1 MTDSRAEFIA
11 ALKHNLLKVVSFYK
25 ARHAI
30 IQQRLNALCQHFG
43 LPENTA
49 LDYVNE
55 IDVEDLLAAF
65 LDLREAITRLQWYGL
80 VNFSRILG
88 RLGKYGQGISW
99 PSKTDDLRIPNT
111 QLMSQAA
118 CHRDLGFVDGW
129 IARLRLDGCRSSSKT
144 SLLQQEYFKDIPS
157 LPSITSA
164 TVIGQNGTFNLDRI
178 LEKFPDSN
186 LSDDS
191 AQQRLLFVLLHFSI
205 LNGCSRSVERL
216 LSSIESP
223 LGFGDHLHW
232 LVIKVGC
239 RKRMRNQEIQFQS
252 LPLIKGQNGL
262 FAETMDQLVQVI
274 HRLGFTLKKSLHE
287 ADSFGRLPLH
297 HAVQYGLSEVCE
309 AILEYMKGYGSIT
322 SNPALLPDSEGLTA
336 LDIAVL
342 TGNAAVTDILLVDYC
357 HSTKTGGLTGLPG
370 KLLSTAFK
378 LGSLTIVQLLGTL
391 GVDTQYRDH
400 NDETALYLAV
410 RSGRMEYVAAALDL
424 SRQHGKL
431 DLNAIEAVYGWT
443 PLILACV
450 RGYSLIMDLLIRAGA
465 DPKVQD
471 VFGWSAKDHAAFR
484 GYLLMANVL
493 LALDGGC
500 SRTSSLCHSLET
512 LERDIGKACPLLE
525 HPAQVGQ
532 AVPSSSCQVIVNLG
546 PLDTY
551 KRVTAVDLG
560 PYVAPDI
567 YNSQREAGFEVEIRA
582 LNTGQSSGIIQLP
595 VLADLT
601 NKPWRF
607 LTDDVND
614 IKLAFN
620 IFQAEGIPN
629 KEKQLIGSAIALLGN
644 LKLGLGSKRE
654 SLIRDFTI
662 PILHKDTLNFIGTI
676 TFYFVV
682 ITPFPHPTAGIAND
696 VLEDES
702 TRIIGHRGN
711 LSKLHLDDMGQMT
724 STQGLV

>member
-1 MTDSRAEFIA
+1 M
-11 ALKHNLLKVVSFYK
+11 K
-25 ARHAI
+25 
-30 IQQRLNALCQHFG
+30 ALCQYFG
-43 LPENTA
+43 LPENTT

-65 LDLREAITRLQWYGL
+65 LDLRDTITRLQWYGL

-118 CHRDLGFVDGW
+118 CHRDLGFVDDW
-129 IARLRLDGCRSSSKT
+129 ITKLRLGGCRGSTKT
-144 SLLQQEYFKDIPS
+144 SLLQQECFKDLPS
-157 LPSITSA
+157 LLLITA
-164 TVIGQNGTFNLDRI
+164 TTVIGQNGPFNLDRN
-178 LEKFPDSN
+178 LEKFQDSN
-186 LSDDS
+186 LSNDS
-191 AQQRLLFVLLHFSI
+191 VQQRLLFALLHFSI

-239 RKRMRNQEIQFQS
+239 RKRMRNREIQFQS
-252 LPLIKGQNGL
+252 LPQIMGL
-262 FAETMDQLVQVI
+262 TATMDQLIQVI
-274 HRLGFTLKKSLHE
+274 HRLGFMLKDSLHK

-309 AILEYMKGYGSIT
+309 AILKYMKGYDSIT
-322 SNPALLPDSEGLTA
+322 SSSALLPDSEGLTA

-342 TGNAAVTDILLVDYC
+342 TGNAAITDILLVDHC
-357 HSTKTGGLTGLPG
+357 HSTRTGGLTGLPG

-391 GVDTQYRDH
+391 AVDIQYQDH
-400 NDETALYLAV
+400 NDETVLYLAV
-410 RSGRMEYVAAALDL
+410 RSGRLESVAAALDL
-424 SRQHGKL
+424 SRQYGKL
-431 DLNAIEAVYGWT
+431 DLNATEAVYGWT

-450 RGYSLIMDLLIRAGA
+450 KGYSLIMDLLIRAGA

-493 LALDGGC
+493 LALEGGC
-500 SRTSSLCHSLET
+500 SRTSSLCNSLDT
-512 LERDIGKACPLLE
+512 LERNVGKACPSLQYA
-525 HPAQVGQ
+525 AQVEQGI
-532 AVPSSSCQVIVNLG
+532 PPSSCQVFVNLG
-546 PLDTY
+546 LLDTY

-567 YNSQREAGFEVEIRA
+567 YNPQREADFEVEIRA
-582 LNTGQSSGIIQLP
+582 LNTNQSSGIIQLP
-595 VLADLT
+595 ILADLT

-607 LTDDVND
+607 LIDDAKD
-614 IKLAFN
+614 IRLAFN
-620 IFQAEGIPN
+620 IFQAESVPD

-676 TFYFVV
+676 TFYFIV
-682 ITPFPHPTAGIAND
+682 ITPFPHPTEGIAND
-696 VLEDES
+696 ILEDES
-702 TRIIGHRGN
+702 TRIIGHRGI

>member
-1 MTDSRAEFIA
+1 M
-11 ALKHNLLKVVSFYK
+11 
-25 ARHAI
+25 
-30 IQQRLNALCQHFG
+30 
-43 LPENTA
+43 PENTA
-49 LDYVNE
+49 LDYVNK

-65 LDLREAITRLQWYGL
+65 LDLRDAITRLQWYGL

-88 RLGKYGQGISW
+88 RLGKYGQGIIW

-118 CHRDLGFVDGW
+118 CHRDLSFVDDW
-129 IARLRLDGCRSSSKT
+129 IARLRLGGCRSSTKT
-144 SLLQQEYFKDIPS
+144 SLLHQEYFKDLPS
-157 LPSITSA
+157 LLSITAA
-164 TVIGQNGTFNLDRI
+164 TTIGQNGTFNLDRI
-178 LEKFPDSN
+178 LEKFQDIN

-191 AQQRLLFVLLHFSI
+191 AQQRLLFALLQFSI

-239 RKRMRNQEIQFQS
+239 RKRMRNQEIQFQR
-252 LPLIKGQNGL
+252 LPQIKGRNGL
-262 FAETMDQLVQVI
+262 LTETIDQLVQFI
-274 HRLGFTLKKSLHE
+274 HRLGFMLEDSLYK

-297 HAVQYGLSEVCE
+297 HAVQYGLSEVCQ
-309 AILEYMKGYGSIT
+309 AILVYMKGYGSIT
-322 SNPALLPDSEGLTA
+322 SSSALLPDCEGLTA

-342 TGNAAVTDILLVDYC
+342 TGNAAITDILLADHC
-357 HSTKTGGLTGLPG
+357 HSTKKGGLTRLPG
-370 KLLSTAFK
+370 KLLSAALK
-378 LGSLTIVQLLGTL
+378 LGSLTVVQLLGTL
-391 GVDTQYRDH
+391 AVDIQYLDH
-400 NDETALYLAV
+400 NDETVLYLAV
-410 RSGRMEYVAAALDL
+410 RSGRLEYVAAALDF
-424 SRQHGKL
+424 SRQHGNL
-431 DLNAIEAVYGWT
+431 DLNATEAVYGWT

-450 RGYSLIMDLLIRAGA
+450 KGYNLIMDVLIRAGA

-471 VFGWSAKDHAAFR
+471 VFSWSAKDHAAFR

-493 LALDGGC
+493 LALEGGC
-500 SRTSSLCHSLET
+500 SRTSSLCNSLET
-512 LERDIGKACPLLE
+512 LERNIGKACPSLE
-525 HPAQVGQ
+525 YPAQVGQ
-532 AVPSSSCQVIVNLG
+532 GIPPSSCQVLVNLG

-567 YNSQREAGFEVEIRA
+567 YNPQREADFEVEIRA
-582 LNTGQSSGIIQLP
+582 LGTDQSSGIIQLP

-607 LTDDVND
+607 LTDDVKD
-614 IKLAFN
+614 VKLAFN
-620 IFQAEGIPN
+620 IFQAQSDPN

-682 ITPFPHPTAGIAND
+682 VTPFPHPTTGIAND
-696 VLEDES
+696 ILDDES

>member
-1 MTDSRAEFIA
+1 MTDSRTEFIA
-11 ALKHNLLKVVSFYK
+11 TLKHNLLKAVSFYK

-30 IQQRLNALCQHFG
+30 IQQRVNALCQHFG
-43 LPENTA
+43 LPENIA
-49 LDYVNE
+49 LGYVNE
-55 IDVEDLLAAF
+55 IDFEDLLAAF
-65 LDLREAITRLQWYGL
+65 LDLRDAITRLQWYGL

-88 RLGKYGQGISW
+88 RLGKYGQDISW

-111 QLMSQAA
+111 QLMIQAA
-118 CHRDLGFVDGW
+118 CQRDLGFVDDW
-129 IARLRLDGCRSSSKT
+129 IARLRLGSCRGSTKT
-144 SLLQQEYFKDIPS
+144 SLLQQEYFKDLPS
-157 LPSITSA
+157 LLLITAA
-164 TVIGQNGTFNLDRI
+164 TAIGQNGPFNLDRI
-178 LEKFPDSN
+178 LEKFQDSD

-191 AQQRLLFVLLHFSI
+191 VEQRLLFALLHSSI
-205 LNGCSRSVERL
+205 LNGCSRSVDRL
-216 LSSIESP
+216 LSSIESS

-239 RKRMRNQEIQFQS
+239 RKRMRNREIQFQS
-252 LPLIKGQNGL
+252 LPQIMGQSGL
-262 FAETMDQLVQVI
+262 LTAIMDQLIHVV
-274 HRLGFTLKKSLHE
+274 HRLGFMSKDFLHK

-297 HAVQYGLSEVCE
+297 HAVQYGLFDVCE
-309 AILEYMKGYGSIT
+309 AILGYMKGYGSIT
-322 SNPALLPDSEGLTA
+322 SSSALLPDSEGLTA

-342 TGNAAVTDILLVDYC
+342 TGNAAITDILLVDHC
-357 HSTKTGGLTGLPG
+357 HSTRTGGLTGLPG

-378 LGSLTIVQLLGTL
+378 LGSLTIVQLLGTSA
-391 GVDTQYRDH
+391 VDIQYQDH
-400 NDETALYLAV
+400 NDETVLYLAV
-410 RSGRMEYVAAALDL
+410 RSGRLDYVAAALDL

-431 DLNAIEAVYGWT
+431 DLNATEAVCGWT

-450 RGYSLIMDLLIRAGA
+450 KGYSLIMDLLIRAGA

-493 LALDGGC
+493 LALEGGC
-500 SRTSSLCHSLET
+500 SRTSSLCNSLET
-512 LERDIGKACPLLE
+512 LERNIGKASPSLE
-525 HPAQVGQ
+525 YPAQIERGI
-532 AVPSSSCQVIVNLG
+532 PPSSCQVIVNLG
-546 PLDTY
+546 LLDTY

-567 YNSQREAGFEVEIRA
+567 YNPQREADFEVEICA
-582 LNTGQSSGIIQLP
+582 LNTDQSSGIIQLP
-595 VLADLT
+595 VLADLP

-607 LTDDVND
+607 VTDDAKD

-620 IFQAEGIPN
+620 IFQAESVPN

-662 PILHKDTLNFIGTI
+662 PVLHKDTLNFIGTI
-676 TFYFVV
+676 TFYFMV
-682 ITPFPHPTAGIAND
+682 ITPFPHPTAGIANGI
-696 VLEDES
+696 LEDES

-711 LSKLHLDDMGQMT
+711 LFKLHLDDMG
-724 STQGLV
+724 

>member
-30 IQQRLNALCQHFG
+30 IQQRVNALCQHFR

-55 IDVEDLLAAF
+55 IDVEDLLDAF
-65 LDLREAITRLQWYGL
+65 LDLRDAITRLQWYGL

-111 QLMSQAA
+111 QLRSQAA
-118 CHRDLGFVDGW
+118 CHRDLGFVDDW
-129 IARLRLDGCRSSSKT
+129 IARLRLGGCRGSTKT
-144 SLLQQEYFKDIPS
+144 SLLQQEYFKDLPS
-157 LPSITSA
+157 LLLITAA
-164 TVIGQNGTFNLDRI
+164 TATGQNGPLNLDKI
-178 LEKFPDSN
+178 LEKFQDSN

-191 AQQRLLFVLLHFSI
+191 VRQRLLFALLHFSI
-205 LNGCSRSVERL
+205 PNGSSRSVERL

-239 RKRMRNQEIQFQS
+239 RKRMRNREIQFQS
-252 LPLIKGQNGL
+252 LPQIMGQNGL
-262 FAETMDQLVQVI
+262 LTATMNQLIQVI
-274 HRLGFTLKKSLHE
+274 HRLGFMLKDSLHKVD
-287 ADSFGRLPLH
+287 AFGRLPLH

-309 AILEYMKGYGSIT
+309 AILEYMKGYDSIT
-322 SNPALLPDSEGLTA
+322 SSSALLPDSEGLTA

-342 TGNAAVTDILLVDYC
+342 TGNAVIADILLVDHC
-357 HSTKTGGLTGLPG
+357 HSTKIGGLPG
-370 KLLSTAFK
+370 RLLSTAFK

-391 GVDTQYRDH
+391 AFDIQYQDH
-400 NDETALYLAV
+400 NDETVLYLAV
-410 RSGRMEYVAAALDL
+410 RSGRLEYVAAALDL
-424 SRQHGKL
+424 SCQHGKL
-431 DLNAIEAVYGWT
+431 DLNATEAVYGWT

-450 RGYSLIMDLLIRAGA
+450 KGYSLIMDLLIRAGA

-484 GYLLMANVL
+484 GYLLMANAL
-493 LALDGGC
+493 LALEGGC
-500 SRTSSLCHSLET
+500 SRTSSLCNSLET
-512 LERDIGKACPLLE
+512 LERNIGKACSSLE
-525 HPAQVGQ
+525 YPAQVEQGI
-532 AVPSSSCQVIVNLG
+532 PPSSCQVLVNLG
-546 PLDTY
+546 LLDTY

-560 PYVAPDI
+560 PYVAPAI
-567 YNSQREAGFEVEIRA
+567 YTPQREADFEVEIRA
-582 LNTGQSSGIIQLP
+582 LNTDQSSGIIQLP

-607 LTDDVND
+607 LTDDAKD

-620 IFQAEGIPN
+620 IFQAESVPN

-676 TFYFVV
+676 TFYLII

-696 VLEDES
+696 ILEDES

>member
-1 MTDSRAEFIA
+1 MTDSRAEFIT

-30 IQQRLNALCQHFG
+30 IQQRVNALCQQFG

-55 IDVEDLLAAF
+55 IDIEDLLAAF
-65 LDLREAITRLQWYGL
+65 LDLRDAITQLQWYGF

-88 RLGKYGQGISW
+88 RLGKYGQGIIW

-129 IARLRLDGCRSSSKT
+129 IARLRLGGCRSSTKT
-144 SLLQQEYFKDIPS
+144 YLLQQEYSEDLSS
-157 LPSITSA
+157 LPSITAA
-164 TVIGQNGTFNLDRI
+164 TAIGQNETFNLDRI
-178 LEKFPDSN
+178 LEKFQDSN

-191 AQQRLLFVLLHFSI
+191 AQQRLLFALLHFSI
-205 LNGCSRSVERL
+205 FNGCSRSVERL

-223 LGFGDHLHW
+223 LSFGDHLHW

-239 RKRMRNQEIQFQS
+239 RKRMRNREIQFQS
-252 LPLIKGQNGL
+252 LSQIKGQSGL
-262 FAETMDQLVQVI
+262 LTETMDQLVQVI
-274 HRLGFTLKKSLHE
+274 HRLGFMLKDSLHK

-309 AILEYMKGYGSIT
+309 AILGYMKGYGSIT
-322 SNPALLPDSEGLTA
+322 SSSALLPDSEGLTA

-342 TGNAAVTDILLVDYC
+342 TGNAAITDILLVDYC
-357 HSTKTGGLTGLPG
+357 HSTKTGELARLPG
-370 KLLSTAFK
+370 KLLSTALK

-391 GVDTQYRDH
+391 AVDIQYQGH
-400 NDETALYLAV
+400 NDETVLYLAV
-410 RSGRMEYVAAALDL
+410 RSGRLEYVAAALDF
-424 SRQHGKL
+424 SRPHSNL
-431 DLNAIEAVYGWT
+431 DLNATEAVYGWT

-450 RGYSLIMDLLIRAGA
+450 KGYSLIMELLIRAGA

-493 LALDGGC
+493 LALEGEC
-500 SRTSSLCHSLET
+500 SRTSSLCNSIET
-512 LERDIGKACPLLE
+512 LERTIGKACPSLKY
-525 HPAQVGQ
+525 PAQAGQ
-532 AVPSSSCQVIVNLG
+532 GIPPSSCQVLVNLG

-567 YNSQREAGFEVEIRA
+567 YNPQREADFGVEIRA
-582 LNTGQSSGIIQLP
+582 LDTDQSSGIIQLP

-607 LTDDVND
+607 LTDDAKDV
-614 IKLAFN
+614 KLAFN
-620 IFQAEGIPN
+620 IFQAESVPN
-629 KEKQLIGSAIALLGN
+629 KEKKIIGSAIALLGN
-644 LKLGLGSKRE
+644 LKVGLGSKRE

-696 VLEDES
+696 ILEDES